1 MKSITA
7 GSSEAPK
14 VGLDAN
20 GKKPK
25 TEKVRKQIQKNT
37 LYTLKIRGIAFKH
50 KKKDIK
56 QFFSATKPKSVRLCP
71 KVKGIA
77 YVGFNTEKEMKQA
90 LNKNKSFMGKICLLF
105 FKTPVKINNIF

>member
-1 MKSITA
+1 LKSITA
-7 GSSEAPK
+7 GSTEAPK
-14 VGLDAN
+14 VAVDTN

-25 TEKVRKQIQKNT
+25 TEKTIKQIQKNT
-37 LYTLKIRGIAFKH
+37 LYTVKIRGIAFKH

-56 QFFSATKPKSVRLCP
+56 QFFSATKPKSIRLCP

-90 LNKNKSFMGKICLLF
+90 INKNKSFLGKYFTIYN
-105 FKTPVKINNIF
+105 VKFEQN